1 MTAPASGGASRP
13 SSDPEDL
20 PDRRAPRPQ
29 RVAVSRAGMVATAHY
44 AATEAGAQILAA
56 GGNAVDAAVAAA
68 FALGVCEPAASGLGG
83 QTMMLLHLESSGR
96 TIALDGSSR
105 APNRALPGSLS
116 SAQRLRGHQATTVP
130 STPATLGYALSR
142 YGRLP
147 LATILEP
154 AISLAEDGIRVSEL
168 QHALTRRERKHLRAG
183 SAGALF
189 LKGGT
194 TPYATGSRFRQP
206 VLAATLRRLA
216 AAGVE
221 DFYTGEIAD
230 RIAADME
237 GNEGLIRLDDLAQI
251 PWPIERRPLSARFAG
266 ARVFTF
272 PPPAAGRTLV
282 EMLNVLAKIP
292 SKTRDPDTP
301 QGAVLLARLIRRA
314 FLDRRD
320 RPFDPQS
327 YQQTEEKRMLSLK
340 YGAEL
345 AAEFLAA
352 AKHPEGAAPHAAET
366 RGETRGDTGADLGSD
381 ANADTDEAETRGE
394 TTHLSVMDG
403 EGNAVALTQSIERVY
418 GSFEASPELGF
429 LYNNYMSAFEYEDM
443 SHPYYLRPN
452 AVPWASVAPTVAF
465 RDGKPW
471 LTIGSPGSERITPSI
486 VQVLLRLRTHTPFE
500 AVDAPRLHCSLD
512 GVVSLEA
519 SRMRDDIPVALAKA
533 GFRIRERDPYAFFH
547 GCVQLVI
554 RDGDALVGV
563 ADPRRDGSAAGPER
577 ARRPRA
583 GAGGQR
589 S

>member
-1 MTAPASGGASRP
+1 MTTRASGGSLRP
-13 SSDPEDL
+13 TGDPED
-20 PDRRAPRPQ
+20 PPHRRAPPPQ
-29 RVAVSRAGMVATAHY
+29 RVAVSHAGMVATAHY
-44 AATEAGAQILAA
+44 AATEAGAQILAI

-83 QTMMLLHLESSGR
+83 QTMMVLHLEGPER

-105 APNRALPGSLS
+105 APNRALPGLLP
-116 SAQRLRGHQATTVP
+116 SAQRLRGHRATTVP

-147 LATILEP
+147 LSTILEP
-154 AISLAEDGIRVSEL
+154 AISLAEEGIRVSEL
-168 QHALTRRERKHLRAG
+168 QHTLTRRERKHLRAG
-183 SAGALF
+183 SAGPLF
-189 LKGGT
+189 LEGGT
-194 TPYATGSRFRQP
+194 TPYSTGSLFTQP
-206 VLAATLRRLA
+206 VLAATLHRLA

-221 DFYTGEIAD
+221 DFYTGEIAG
-230 RIAADME
+230 RIVADME
-237 GNEGLIRLDDLAQI
+237 ENGGLIRLEDLAQI
-251 PWPIERRPLSARFAG
+251 PWPIERTPLSTSFQGARF
-266 ARVFTF
+266 FTF
-272 PPPAAGRTLV
+272 PPPAAGRTLI
-282 EMLNVLAKIP
+282 EMLNVLSRIPAKD
-292 SKTRDPDTP
+292 RDPATAE
-301 QGAVLLARLIRRA
+301 GSVLLARLIRRA

-320 RPFDPQS
+320 RPFDPHF
-327 YQQTEEKRMLSLK
+327 YQQVEEKRMLSLT

-345 AAEFLAA
+345 AAELLAA
-352 AKHPEGAAPHAAET
+352 AERPESAAPPAAVTHAGTGACSDSSADEGA
-366 RGETRGDTGADLGSD
+366 
-381 ANADTDEAETRGE
+381 DEAEAHGE

-429 LYNNYMSAFEYEDM
+429 LYNNYMSAFEHEDM

-452 AVPWASVAPTVAF
+452 AVPWASVAPTIAF
-465 RDGKPW
+465 RDGRPW
-471 LTIGSPGSERITPSI
+471 LTIGSPGSDRITPSI

-519 SRMRDDIPVALAKA
+519 SRMRAEIPVALAKA

-554 RDGDALVGV
+554 RDGAELVGV
-563 ADPRRDGSAAGPER
+563 ADPRRDGSAEGPER
-577 ARRPRA
+577 AHPPRN
-583 GAGGQR
+583 GTGRGR